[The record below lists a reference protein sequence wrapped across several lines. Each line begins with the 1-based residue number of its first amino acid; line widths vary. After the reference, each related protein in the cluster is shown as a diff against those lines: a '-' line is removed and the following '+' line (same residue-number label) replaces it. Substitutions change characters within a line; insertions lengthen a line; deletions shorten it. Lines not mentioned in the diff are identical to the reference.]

1 MKSTHMH
8 IVLIFGIIYQITVSS
23 PFNLSGF
30 QYTYITIWCQTE
42 DKVTPSQGHK
52 PYTAQSNTIDFFSYD
67 SFVLPVVNN
76 GFSFFIN
83 FLFTYHKKNFLNI
96 VTDSSDPQ

>member
-8 IVLIFGIIYQITVSS
+8 IVLIFGIIYQITISS

-30 QYTYITIWCQTE
+30 QYNYITIGAKSK

-52 PYTAQSNTIDFFSYD
+52 QYTAQSSTIDFFSYD

-76 GFSFFIN
+76 GFSF
-83 FLFTYHKKNFLNI
+83 
-96 VTDSSDPQ
+96 